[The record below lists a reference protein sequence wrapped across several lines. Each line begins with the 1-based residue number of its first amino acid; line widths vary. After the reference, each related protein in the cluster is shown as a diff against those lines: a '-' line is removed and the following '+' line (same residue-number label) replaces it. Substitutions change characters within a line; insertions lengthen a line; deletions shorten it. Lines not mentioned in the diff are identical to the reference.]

1 MKKSFLGKILAIFF
15 VFSLLVPVTISIQ
28 SCGKPRYNK
37 PRNGGKKIKSS
48 GHVGNPRSKNRHVWG
63 K

>member
-15 VFSLLVPVTISIQ
+15 VFSLLAPVVVSLQ
-28 SCGKPRYNK
+28 SCGKPKYNK
-37 PRNGGKKIKSS
+37 PRNGGKRIGSS
-48 GHVGNPRSKNRHVWG
+48 GSVGNPRSKNRHVWG